1 MVKQVMSNTKFTKLK
16 KGTLIKSLDQLRL
29 KEIFQ
34 ESSIQMRSVQFAR
47 INESQMN
54 AYRQPVAKCLKK
66 TSKLRLCKTFNLP
79 VTSRPAE
86 IRMGKGKGSFSF
98 LACKISPG
106 KALFGA
112 VHFSTVKKK
121 SVFLAILNGLQKLPV
136 RMKIFLI
143 LGQ

>member
-1 MVKQVMSNTKFTKLK
+1 MSNTKFTKLK

-54 AYRQPVAKCLKK
+54 AYRQLVAKCLKK

-86 IRMGKGKGSFSF
+86 IRMGKGKGNFSF

-106 KALFGA
+106 KALFEA
-112 VHFSTVKKK
+112 VHLSTVKKK